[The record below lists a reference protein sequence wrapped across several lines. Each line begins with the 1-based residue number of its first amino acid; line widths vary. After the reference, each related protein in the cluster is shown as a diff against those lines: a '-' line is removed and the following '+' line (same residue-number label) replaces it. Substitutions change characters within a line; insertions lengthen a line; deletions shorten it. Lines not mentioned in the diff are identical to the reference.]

1 MKKSGWII
9 AGIFAALLLGCAAF
23 MLFAPK
29 GGDAAEIY
37 LDGKLLT
44 RLDLSDVKEP
54 YTLDVGDGNTVLIER
69 GRISMQ
75 WASCPDG
82 LCIKQGAATP
92 SKPVVCLP
100 NRVMIVVS
108 GKTGGG
114 VDAVTGGAAA

>member
-29 GGDAAEIY
+29 GGDAAEVY
-37 LDGKLLT
+37 LDGELLASI
-44 RLDLSDVKEP
+44 DLSAVKEP
-54 YTLDVGDGNTVLIER
+54 YTLAAGGGNTVLVEH

-75 WASCPDG
+75 QADCPDG